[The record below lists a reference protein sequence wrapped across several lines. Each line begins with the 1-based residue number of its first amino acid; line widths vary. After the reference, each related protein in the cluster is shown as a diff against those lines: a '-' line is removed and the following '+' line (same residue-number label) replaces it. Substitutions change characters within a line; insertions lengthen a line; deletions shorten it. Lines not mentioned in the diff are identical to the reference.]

1 MDPIFLER
9 IANSKTYWESDGER
23 GAIADLSGADLR
35 GADLS
40 GADLSGA
47 NLSGADLSWAN
58 LRGADLSWANLR
70 GADLSW
76 ANLSGANLSGA
87 NLSGANLREADLS
100 GAFGFAPVT
109 ESAIAILLQVADQ
122 VVGKPAALK
131 MSDVHDCNTTHCG
144 AGWVCFLSPEASVLE
159 KILGWNVTAC
169 LFCPIPEFTSL
180 FYSSNKEMMEFLEG
194 VKKDSGNSLK
204 EKYLF
209 KKETA

>member
-1 MDPIFLER
+1 VKLFVPLAKKMDPIFLER
-9 IANSKTYWESDGER
+9 IANSKTYWKSGGER
-23 GAIADLSGADLR
+23 GAIADLRRADLR
-35 GADLS
+35 
-40 GADLSGA
+40 
-47 NLSGADLSWAN
+47 
-58 LRGADLSWANLR
+58 R
-70 GADLSW
+70 

-87 NLSGANLREADLS
+87 NLSEANLS

-122 VVGKPAALK
+122 VVGNPAALE
-131 MSDVHDCNTTHCG
+131 MSDVHNCNTTHCG

-180 FYSSNKEMMEFLEG
+180 FYSSNKEMMEFLEE
-194 VKKDSGNSLK
+194 VRKDSGNSLK

-209 KKETA
+209 KKEIA

>member
-1 MDPIFLER
+1 MDPICLER
-9 IANSKTYWESDGER
+9 IANSKTYWKSGGEK
-23 GAIADLSGADLR
+23 GAIADLR
-35 GADLS
+35 R
-40 GADLSGA
+40 ADLSGA
-47 NLSGADLSWAN
+47 NLSGANLSETN
-58 LRGADLSWANLR
+58 LSGADLN
-70 GADLSW
+70 GAGLSR

-87 NLSGANLREADLS
+87 NLSGA
-100 GAFGFAPVT
+100 FGFAPVT
-109 ESAIAILLQVADQ
+109 KSAIAILLQVADQ